1 VLKSPTR
8 VDGVSAWRV
17 VALHARAG
25 RERCERAADGPRPG
39 CRRRAARAAD
49 EHRGNRL
56 IVSAASRILQDRLS
70 VLEKLREDA
79 MKALKAGERDL
90 AGALRLVVSELQK
103 DVKDGDGDE
112 LAVLRREHKRR
123 IEAATQFQNANR
135 PDLAH
140 KETAEAHMI
149 AQYLPP
155 DLSDEQ
161 LSEIVSNAISQTGA
175 STPKDMGAVMKVVM
189 EQAGGLV
196 DGKRASSAVRT
207 ALSA

>member
-1 VLKSPTR
+1 
-8 VDGVSAWRV
+8 VD
-17 VALHARAG
+17 
-25 RERCERAADGPRPG
+25 E
-39 CRRRAARAAD
+39 RRRD
-49 EHRGNRL
+49 RL
-56 IVSAASRILQDRLS
+56 IVSAPSRILQGRLS

-112 LAVLRREHKRR
+112 LGVLRREHKRR

-161 LSEIVSNAISQTGA
+161 LAEIVSNAISQTGA